1 MPVQKS
7 IHAGK
12 PTSKQVAKGRKYN
25 SSKVEKYVEG
35 LQTGKNKKQAALK
48 AGYAPSTARN
58 PKHIIESGIA
68 YKSAQEKFMANM
80 GGEDTVLELMAE
92 RLLACLKKNETRF
105 YKDNEGTFKEFIGS
119 KPDSRAV
126 NGAVNHIAKLTG
138 LYDEVQ
144 KEALV
149 SSDDLS
155 RLNAQQLK
163 QLIAENL
170 KRLHA
175 LQNNPINA

>member
-1 MPVQKS
+1 MPIQKS
-7 IHAGK
+7 ISS
-12 PTSKQVAKGRKYN
+12 SKAPSKKVLKGRK
-25 SSKVEKYVEG
+25 SEASRVETYFTERKA
-35 LQTGKNKKQAALK
+35 GKNKKQAALE
-48 AGYAPSTARN
+48 AGYSSSTARN

-68 YKSAQEKFMANM
+68 YQSAQEKFMANM
-80 GGEDTVLELMAE
+80 GGEGTMLELMAE

-105 YKDNEGTFKEFIGS
+105 YKDNEGAFKEFIGS

-138 LYDEVQ
+138 LYDATQ

-149 SSDDLS
+149 SSEDLS
-155 RLNAQQLK
+155 HLSPQQLK

-170 KRLHA
+170 KRLHN
-175 LQNNPINA
+175 LKTTPINA